1 MNSYIFELCNMNR
14 YFLYFKVITL
24 VIDDIDLRSS
34 GSNTEE

>member
-1 MNSYIFELCNMNR
+1 MNR